1 MSTKKH
7 KFDDESSDSEI
18 IPLKYVKKKNV
29 NKKLK
34 ETKLFRDK
42 IGVSERA
49 NDEEEQEE
57 NFSFAQLPH
66 EILLQI
72 FERLNMKEICQMA
85 R

>member
-1 MSTKKH
+1 MSSTKH
-7 KFDDESSDSEI
+7 KFDDESSDTEI
-18 IPLKYVKKKNV
+18 IPLKYVKKKNAS
-29 NKKLK
+29 KKLK
-34 ETKLFRDK
+34 ETKLFREK
-42 IGVSERA
+42 IGVSER
-49 NDEEEQEE
+49 NDDDEEREE